1 MLLRSRTGRGRDG
14 VGVWG
19 SGDEYKGVEQV
30 ETGGAELARE
40 LREGLSA
47 SRARPVAECA
57 SDASILFGRRGEKCV
72 IFGAVDFRGA
82 HKGGWRWIQT

>member
-40 LREGLSA
+40 GLSRPA
-47 SRARPVAECA
+47 DPGRLRWSARQTQVYY
-57 SDASILFGRRGEKCV
+57 LG
-72 IFGAVDFRGA
+72 GAV
-82 HKGGWRWIQT
+82 KMCYIWSC